1 MSSKNIGVLGCC
13 DTIDRDCL
21 SKVALIVSY
30 QCRLIS
36 FSLSKTK
43 KARLSNV
50 CIFESIFL
58 LNTNVCI
65 FESILLL
72 NIMLDFSKSVSG

>member
-1 MSSKNIGVLGCC
+1 MSSKSIGVLGCC
-13 DTIDRDCL
+13 DTIDGDCL

-36 FSLSKTK
+36 
-43 KARLSNV
+43 NV

-58 LNTNVCI
+58 LNTNVCT
-65 FESILLL
+65 FESIFLL
-72 NIMLDFSKSVSG
+72 NIMLDLSKSVSG